1 MISSALLLLL
11 PLAQTPPAEAKPM
24 DPAGPM
30 VAAGRRARDAGDLK
44 KARID
49 FEAALAYRPHDP
61 ELLTE
66 RLSVAGVGD
75 GRALWAQ
82 LLWEA
87 IADER
92 GRGRVPKAAQPFV
105 GRDAE
110 TQAVIT
116 ARAAA
121 FKELVS
127 LARSKG
133 RRNDPDGLAVAWWA
147 RRLALELGQIQPG
160 LLASASPEDLDP
172 RHRLANEKDWVEIP
186 RSLEKLWISAA
197 AAGRTSLVI
206 EAARIVVGLAAQA
219 GFTNLKGEAPPE
231 SFRANMG
238 GTASNALAQARR
250 KLKGEMGRP
259 WTIDEL
265 DEQLATQE
273 EAFTRDHDS
282 FGLPGTAHSP
292 REWYLVETDCGFQTL
307 RGVAATIESHHTRLV
322 NFYGEDP
329 FTNRP
334 GLVRIV
340 PLAAGLESEG
350 APFYWAA
357 GFQGGD
363 VTTFRFSAGTIEG
376 LGHGLTHE
384 LTHRFDGAL
393 CPGQPA
399 WLTEGK
405 AVWTGSAYG
414 HSDETEFVP
423 NHVNRGTLTSVY
435 AGGWSRSNKLKEL
448 LIPDLEDYRAN
459 YSAGYALYVFLNTWV
474 PVIDE
479 LDEDGKPLPEDKA
492 EEVPGAAPMFH
503 EQLQSFM
510 SNAGRGAGDRMAQF
524 EGLFCDG
531 RDGRPEDFEGFCR
544 IYGRFLRGFNAYT
557 PAAWTDRYTS
567 QVPGVASS
575 PLIYDEPTWV
585 WSRNRT
591 EPYFGDAQAA
601 EAGMLLDR
609 EGKRQDAALAFLWA
623 MQVEGRLGVPEER
636 LVGALE
642 ASGAKAG
649 AWAIAQQRA
658 FPLYPVGTERPRALS
673 LKRTMKL
680 LEVLK
685 AAAVAHLEHEWRQ
698 SAARFTADHNRLAR
712 WLGEPELQDTVP
724 SKEASAWRS
733 VHPVQGEGWVE
744 EELVGHD
751 DPFPTGNW
759 FFAPDGDLGVGRRKA
774 REGTGRFGGSNRG
787 AVFVRGS
794 HYELPGTYLLKTRV
808 RFTTTYANGQLI
820 LGWARRDRAVTIG
833 ISGAATTIEG
843 NRDEEPKLRHVSWS
857 MAGGFERDGSLQGA
871 QPSGKFKLTQ
881 PSSAVE
887 VEVLVDGASATLSI
901 NGERLGTY
909 HMTDGTPIEG
919 FIGFSSSAGAL
930 RMEHPVVERLDRPRT
945 LLVQGMDSAG
955 LDIAT
960 GRTLVFSQLEG
971 RLVAGIPPRTQ
982 GSLMLWVPCP
992 RRYDP
997 DEPIDSHTIERRALV
1012 VCRSL
1017 IKGALHSNM
1026 TQEVLIALPAAMG
1039 AKDLDRVE
1047 ALIAAE
1053 FAEKL
1058 PGQAA
1063 AQPTFM
1069 RHPFDG
1075 LVPEGFED
1083 TPDLGKR
1090 WVFFLDAAG
1099 VARFARPA
1107 YVLGGKFDP
1116 DLDHWLRVY
1125 RDNGRPPRDLPQPS
1139 REEPEDETE
1148 DSAEEPDG
1156 N

>member
-1 MISSALLLLL
+1 MISSVLLLVL
-11 PLAQTPPAEAKPM
+11 PLVQTPEVSPS

-30 VAAGRRARDAGDLK
+30 LAAGRRARDAGNLK

-49 FEAALAYRPHDP
+49 FEAALAFRPHDP

-66 RLSVAGVGD
+66 RLSVASEGD
-75 GRALWAQ
+75 GRALWSQ
-82 LLWEA
+82 VLWEA

-92 GRGRVPKAAQPFV
+92 GRGRLPKAASSLV
-105 GRDAE
+105 SGGVE
-110 TQAVIT
+110 TQAVIK

-127 LARSKG
+127 LAKSKV
-133 RRNDPDGLAVAWWA
+133 RRNDPGDLAVAWWA
-147 RRLALELGQIQPG
+147 RRLALELAQVQPG
-160 LLASASPEDLDP
+160 LVAGVAAEDLDP
-172 RHRLANEKDWVEIP
+172 RHRLANEDDWREVP
-186 RSLEKLWISAA
+186 RALEKLWIRAA
-197 AAGRTSLVI
+197 ASGRTSLVI

-219 GFTNLKGEAPPE
+219 GFVNLKGEAPPE
-231 SFRANMG
+231 NFRANMG

-250 KLKGEMGRP
+250 RLKEQAGRP
-259 WTIDEL
+259 WTIPEL
-265 DEQLATQE
+265 DEQIAAQE
-273 EAFTRDHDS
+273 ESFTREHDS
-282 FGLPGTAHSP
+282 FGLPGTALSP

-307 RGVAATIESHHTRLV
+307 RGVAATIERHHTRLV

-329 FTNRP
+329 FTERQ

-363 VTTFRFSAGTIEG
+363 TTVFRFSAGTIEG

-393 CPGQPA
+393 CPGQPS

-414 HSDETEFVP
+414 HSEETEFVP
-423 NHVNRGTLTSVY
+423 NHVNKGTLRSVY
-435 AGGWSRSNKLKEL
+435 GAGWSRENKLREL

-474 PVIDE
+474 PVVDE
-479 LDEDGKPLPEDKA
+479 LDEDGKPLPEHLA
-492 EEVPGAAPMFH
+492 EVVPGAGPLF
-503 EQLQSFM
+503 QGRLNSFM

-531 RDGRPEDFEGFCR
+531 RDGRPEDFATFCR
-544 IYGRFLRGFNAYT
+544 TYARFLRGFNAMN

-591 EPYFGDAQAA
+591 EPYFGDAQAE

-609 EGKRQDAALAFLWA
+609 EGQRKDAALAFLWA
-623 MQVEGRLGVPEER
+623 MQLEGRLGVAEER

-642 ASGAKAG
+642 ASGASAG
-649 AWAIAQQRA
+649 AWAIAQQRV
-658 FPLYPVGTERPRALS
+658 FPLHAVQTDRPRALS

-680 LEVLK
+680 LATLEV
-685 AAAVAHLEHEWRQ
+685 AATSHKEHEWRQ
-698 SAARFTADHNRLAR
+698 SAARFTADHDRLAR
-712 WLGEPELQDTVP
+712 WLGEPELLDHAPTN
-724 SKEASAWRS
+724 EATAWRS
-733 VHPVQGEGWVE
+733 VHPVEGSAWVE

-759 FFAPDGDLGVGRRKA
+759 FSAPDGDLGVGRRKA
-774 REGTGRFGGSNRG
+774 RSGTGRFGGANRG

-808 RFTTTYANGQLI
+808 RFTTTYASGQVI
-820 LGWARRDRAVTIG
+820 LGWGRRDRAVTIG
-833 ISGAATTIEG
+833 ISGAASTLEG

-857 MAGGFERDGSLQGA
+857 MTGGFERDRSLQGA
-871 QPSGKFKLTQ
+871 EPSAKIKLLQ
-881 PSSAVE
+881 PSSAIE
-887 VEVLVDGASATLSI
+887 VELLVDGASASLYI
-901 NGERLGTY
+901 NGERQGTY

-919 FIGFSSSAGAL
+919 YIGFSSSAGAF
-930 RMEHPVVERLDRPRT
+930 RIEHPVVERLDRPRM
-945 LLVQGMDSAG
+945 LLVPGLDSAG
-955 LDIAT
+955 LDIAS
-960 GRTLVFSQLEG
+960 GRTLVFSELEG

-982 GSLMLWVPCP
+982 GTLMLWVPCP

-997 DEPIDSHTIERRALV
+997 SEPIDSHTIKRRALV

-1017 IKGALHSNM
+1017 IKSALRSDM
-1026 TQEVLIALPAAMG
+1026 TQEVIVSLPGAME
-1039 AKDLDRVE
+1039 ATDLDALE

-1053 FAEKL
+1053 FAEAL

-1063 AQPTFM
+1063 ARPTFM

-1075 LVPEGFED
+1075 LVPKGFED
-1083 TPDLGKR
+1083 APDLGKR

-1107 YVLGGKFDP
+1107 YVLGGSFDP
-1116 DLDHWLRVY
+1116 DLNHWLRVY

-1139 REEPEDETE
+1139 R
-1148 DSAEEPDG
+1148 AEEELEEELEGDSDAD
-1156 N
+1156 